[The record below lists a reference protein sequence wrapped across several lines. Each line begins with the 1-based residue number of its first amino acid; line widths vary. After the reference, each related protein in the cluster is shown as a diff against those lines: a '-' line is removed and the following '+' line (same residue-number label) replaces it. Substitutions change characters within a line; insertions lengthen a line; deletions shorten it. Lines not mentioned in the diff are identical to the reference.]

1 MIAGVCN
8 EVSKRSR
15 SASEL
20 AAFSGGRVKLGVA
33 TCRAAHPVSP
43 LKIRTTARVRA
54 AARTPLMERVLFDI
68 AQICEFGLEPP
79 DLIRFL
85 GLFQSI
91 LIFLAGIPILAH
103 LTVGIPQML
112 GDSGIATG

>member
-15 SASEL
+15 SAREL
-20 AAFSGGRVKLGVA
+20 AAFPGGRVRFGVA

-43 LKIRTTARVRA
+43 LKTRTTVKERA
-54 AARTPLMERVLFDI
+54 AARRPLMERVLFDI
-68 AQICEFGLEPP
+68 AQICEFGFEPP
-79 DLIRFL
+79 DLIQFL

-91 LIFLAGIPILAH
+91 LIFLAGIPILAD
-103 LTVGIPQML
+103 LTVGI
-112 GDSGIATG
+112 T